1 MKRLPSNFISI
12 VALFVALFVLLYF
25 LVFPTNKVAY
35 VDSGKLLNGYKG
47 MIEARKEYDK
57 KRNVWQANID
67 TLTHEVEDAIKKYS
81 RDNALG
87 TPKEKQLAKDLI
99 QSKQKQ
105 LIDYQSAIKQ
115 NAAQEEERLNQGVF
129 TTVNTFLLRYGK
141 KHSYK
146 MVLVAANGNIA
157 YADPS
162 MEITDQ
168 VVEELNKEY
177 ATPTK

>member
-1 MKRLPSNFISI
+1 MKRLPSSFISI
-12 VALFVALFVLLYF
+12 VALFVSLFVLLYF
-25 LVFPTNKVAY
+25 LVFPTNRVGY
-35 VDSGKLLNGYKG
+35 VDSAKLLNGYKG

-57 KRNVWQANID
+57 KRSVWQANID
-67 TLTHEVEDAIKKYS
+67 TLTLEVENAIKKYS
-81 RDNALG
+81 RDQALG
-87 TPKEKQLAKDLI
+87 TDKEKQLAKDLI
-99 QSKQKQ
+99 QSRQKQ

-141 KHSYK
+141 KHAYK

-157 YADPS
+157 YADPA

-168 VVEELNKEY
+168 VVEELVKSDG
-177 ATPTK
+177 